1 MVKFDILSEHS
12 HEDNINHLNV
22 TLLQEKNET
31 LDDACPNIYNTEL
44 SYHQNSEPL
53 LLNYLKESTQNICH
67 LISIF
72 FFPKRFLAFYD
83 NDFILMCNL
92 AHFWH

>member
-12 HEDNINHLNV
+12 HEDIINHLNV

-31 LDDACPNIYNTEL
+31 LDDACPNMYNTEL

-53 LLNYLKESTQNICH
+53 QAWYS
-67 LISIF
+67 
-72 FFPKRFLAFYD
+72 AD
-83 NDFILMCNL
+83 WILHSPVWILEAGAARWGSASPECSFSL
-92 AHFWH
+92 VLDK

>member
-1 MVKFDILSEHS
+1 MEFRCLNILGCELINFSFRIVINNSNLVKFDILSEHS
-12 HEDNINHLNV
+12 HEDIINHLNV

-53 LLNYLKESTQNICH
+53 LLNYLKEST
-67 LISIF
+67 
-72 FFPKRFLAFYD
+72 
-83 NDFILMCNL
+83 
-92 AHFWH
+92 